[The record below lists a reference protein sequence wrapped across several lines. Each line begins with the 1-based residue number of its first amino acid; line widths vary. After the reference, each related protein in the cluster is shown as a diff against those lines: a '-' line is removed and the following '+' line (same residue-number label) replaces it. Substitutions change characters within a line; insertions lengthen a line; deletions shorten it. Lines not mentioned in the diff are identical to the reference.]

1 MDTGTGSVSKASHTN
16 YSFPRATSGLRRKHD
31 SSASLKIRGRLSGAG
46 SKVEEKDAAV
56 HGPPSKNLHGTR
68 VFAAF

>member
-16 YSFPRATSGLRRKHD
+16 YSFPRATRGLRRKHD
-31 SSASLKIRGRLSGAG
+31 SSASLKIRRRLLGVG